1 MFLYVSKYLFEFF
14 FEIFIEY
21 LVDNGVEDIVGVGE
35 YFIDDFDYWW
45 VILVLFVF
53 EIWLKLENFV
63 G

>member
-35 YFIDDFDYWW
+35 YFIDDFDYW
-45 VILVLFVF
+45 
-53 EIWLKLENFV
+53 
-63 G
+63 